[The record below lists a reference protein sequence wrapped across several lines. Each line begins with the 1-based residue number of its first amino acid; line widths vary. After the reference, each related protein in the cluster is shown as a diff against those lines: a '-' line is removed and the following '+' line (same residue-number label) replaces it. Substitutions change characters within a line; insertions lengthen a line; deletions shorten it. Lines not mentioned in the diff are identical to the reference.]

1 MFDRKTQGKKGE
13 KIACR
18 ALKEQGYR
26 IIEKNFRCRQGEIDI
41 IAEDKATICFIEV
54 KARYSQNFGS
64 PEESVTKWKQRKL
77 FIVAA
82 IYLEKM
88 VIKPQD
94 MRFDIVSVDLK
105 NESARIL
112 KNAFEV
118 NY

>member
-1 MFDRKTQGKKGE
+1 MFDRKSLGQKGE

-18 ALKEQGYR
+18 TLKEQGYR

-41 IAEDKATICFIEV
+41 IAEDKETLCFIEV
-54 KARYSQNFGS
+54 KARYTQNFGF
-64 PEESVTKWKQRKL
+64 PEESVTKRKQNKL
-77 FIVAA
+77 YVVAA

-88 VIKPQD
+88 MTKPQD

-105 NESARIL
+105 NETATVL